1 MQIKTERKKKKTLPG
16 LNRKA
21 QKYGPNSPCPTLD
34 EIEQIRNEKAAHYGF
49 DPAIEGGSLTTAQ
62 LKKMVHE
69 AEQGPFYTLEQG
81 QQMIK
86 KWREQRQN
94 R

>member
-1 MQIKTERKKKKTLPG
+1 MEIKTTTKKRNVQVHKKVQSLFP
-16 LNRKA
+16 
-21 QKYGPNSPCPTLD
+21 SLD
-34 EIEQIRNEKAAHYGF
+34 EIERKRKEHLIQYGF
-49 DPAIEGGSLTTAQ
+49 SPAISGELMSIGQ
-62 LKKMVHE
+62 LKEIIHE

-86 KWREQRQN
+86 QWREQRQN